1 MPSYMHTTLERIEK
15 YNRQKNKHKLRRL
28 EKVSNELLHVI
39 EEKNDIIDEQA
50 DKIDELKLII
60 KKYEK
65 QYETKTKTN
74 YETKT
79 KTNYENN
86 IDNET
91 IHYIS
96 KSTFKYIIIIVILSV
111 IKNVF
116 L

>member
-15 YNRQKNKHKLRRL
+15 YNRQKNKLKLRRL

-50 DKIDELKLII
+50 DKIDELNLII

-74 YETKT
+74 YE
-79 KTNYENN
+79 NN
-86 IDNET
+86 IDNEP
-91 IHYIS
+91 IHYMS
-96 KSTFKYIIIIVILSV
+96 KSTVKYIIIIVILSV

>member
-74 YETKT
+74 YE
-79 KTNYENN
+79 NN

>member
-1 MPSYMHTTLERIEK
+1 MHTTLERIEK
-15 YNRQKNKHKLRRL
+15 YNRQKNKLKLRRL

-50 DKIDELKLII
+50 DKIDELNLII

-74 YETKT
+74 YE
-79 KTNYENN
+79 NN
-86 IDNET
+86 IDNEP
-91 IHYIS
+91 IHYMS
-96 KSTFKYIIIIVILSV
+96 KSTVKYMIIIVILSV

>member
-1 MPSYMHTTLERIEK
+1 MHTTLERIEK
-15 YNRQKNKHKLRRL
+15 YNRQKNKLKLRRL

-50 DKIDELKLII
+50 DEIDELKLII

-74 YETKT
+74 YE
-79 KTNYENN
+79 NN
-86 IDNET
+86 IDNEK
-91 IHYIS
+91 IHYMS
-96 KSTFKYIIIIVILSV
+96 KSTVKYIIIIVILSV